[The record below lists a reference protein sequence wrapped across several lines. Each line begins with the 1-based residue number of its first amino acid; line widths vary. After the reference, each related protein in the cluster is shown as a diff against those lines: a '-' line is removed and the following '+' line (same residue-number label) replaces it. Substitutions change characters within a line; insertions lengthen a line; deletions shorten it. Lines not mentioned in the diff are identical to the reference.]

1 MKRIALI
8 IAGGSGERFWP
19 LSRKD
24 RPKQLLKI
32 TDSGRVMLDD
42 TVHRVERIF
51 GIENVFIVTGEH
63 LVDPIREEIPELSAH
78 ILAEPDKRNTA
89 GAILWGMGVVS
100 ALLNETDLTF
110 AVFPADHMI
119 RPAQAFEETVLEAL
133 DFAEEDNRLV
143 TIGITPTRPET
154 GYGYIE
160 RGARMHGNCS
170 SVERFIEKPDLPT
183 AEKLLKTGK
192 VFWNGGMF
200 FWTLKTFLSEIAK
213 ASPAHHGAF
222 SEIVSSLKQGRTVVA
237 EIAFGELPDIA
248 IDRALMERSPN
259 VGLVEARFEWD
270 DVGAWDALERVLE
283 SDSEGNAL
291 FGNASVMDSCGCIVH
306 NSGTQTVKLLGV
318 KDLVVV
324 VTPEAI
330 LVCPKDRAQEVKKL
344 AGD

>member
-8 IAGGSGERFWP
+8 MAGGSGERFWP

-42 TVHRVERIF
+42 AVHRLENVF
-51 GIENVFIVTGEH
+51 GAENVFIITGKH
-63 LVDPIREEIPELSAH
+63 LVDPIREELPELSAH
-78 ILAEPDKRNTA
+78 VLAEPDKRNTA
-89 GAILWGMGVVS
+89 GAILWGMGVIS
-100 ALLNETDLTF
+100 ALLNETELTF
-110 AVFPADHMI
+110 AIFPADHMI
-119 RPAQAFEETVLEAL
+119 RPTEAFEETVLEAL
-133 DFAEEDNRLV
+133 DFAEEEDRLV
-143 TIGITPTRPET
+143 TIGIKPTRPET

-160 RGARMHGNCS
+160 RGSNLHGKCS

-200 FWTLKTFLSEIAK
+200 FWTLPTFLSELAK

-237 EIAFGELPDIA
+237 EIAFGELPNIS
-248 IDRALMERSPN
+248 IDNALMEKSAS

-283 SDSEGNAL
+283 SDDDDNAL
-291 FGNASVMDSCGCIVH
+291 FGDATVLDSCGCIVH
-306 NSGTQTVKLLGV
+306 NSGNQVVKLLGV

-324 VTPEAI
+324 VTPDAV
-330 LVCPKDRAQEVKKL
+330 LVCPKDRAQDVKKL